1 MGIELSLRTPTE
13 VMRSGLLTK
22 IHGFVLP
29 YTFKY
34 NLLTVTPISHS
45 TNLKK
50 IVSGINRQ
58 PITMEVGRALGLS
71 ARVLYESDA
80 KFVDMF
86 SYIQKIIQH
95 TPLSIFPIGIFPS
108 SARMSSL
115 ALEYFP
121 AKSETKEFNIV
132 LRLSTK
138 GMMHSLSQKQISEHQ
153 ISAEFSQVKSALSQL
168 EKANVVE
175 ITGMTKSSSGS
186 ELKKIQTIDVSPI
199 SAGGYGLRYEGKIE
213 LPKLMNRW
221 NVEKMVE
228 ETLKG
233 GFQGELFFGK
243 PSQMESIKVV
253 AELEKTEEL
262 KREIRE
268 SPEFKKCLTEQ
279 QHQKL

>member
-1 MGIELSLRTPTE
+1 MG
-13 VMRSGLLTK
+13 
-22 IHGFVLP
+22 
-29 YTFKY
+29 
-34 NLLTVTPISHS
+34 
-45 TNLKK
+45 
-50 IVSGINRQ
+50 
-58 PITMEVGRALGLS
+58 TMEVGRALGLS

-138 GMMHSLSQKQISEHQ
+138 GMMHSLSKKMISEHE
-153 ISAEFSQVKSALSQL
+153 ISSEFSQVKSVLSQL

-186 ELKKIQTIDVSPI
+186 ELKKIQTVVVLGKKSVGVTPSHMVAIDVSPI

-221 NVEKMVE
+221 NIEKMVE

-233 GFQGELFFGK
+233 GFQVSFSLESLARWRASRLL
-243 PSQMESIKVV
+243 PS
-253 AELEKTEEL
+253 L
-262 KREIRE
+262 KRPR
-268 SPEFKKCLTEQ
+268 S
-279 QHQKL
+279 